1 MSQESHE
8 IYETAARVWNPNKVD
23 LFRSFGVEMVMGKRE
38 GSRFSDLDGHTYID
52 MHSNGGVF
60 NLGHRNAEVMQALI
74 DGAQKVDAGNH
85 YFPSKYKN
93 DLCEALLKVSPSNM
107 HYVYMLNGGGEA
119 NDAAI
124 KFARRATKRT
134 RVVALD
140 CAFHGSTGI
149 SMEAGYAGFADFFH
163 MSPDPEAYT
172 HVPYNDLSALEEVL
186 KKNDT
191 ACVILESIPATAGFP
206 LPIEG
211 YHKGVETLCHKYGAM
226 YIADEVQTGLMR
238 SGQMWCAVKY
248 GAEPDMI
255 VTGKGLSGGYY
266 PMSAVI
272 MSKEAGA
279 WLTKDGFAHVSSFNA
294 SELGCIV
301 SCKVM
306 EILSRPET
314 KKNVAKV
321 FANVNDSA
329 FVMVPV
335 DVLLSTE
342 LSSELANHTEIFQ
355 WLGKPFVPL
364 LELLRV
370 EDAVAASSTL
380 IVGFAD
386 MFTPSVIISGTNA
399 AAATKFIVAV
409 ISVTQVLFLDEVGGL
424 ILASKLPINI
434 LELFIIFLERTI
446 ISLLIV
452 CPIAHLLF

>member
-60 NLGHRNAEVMQALI
+60 NLGHRNPEVMQALI

-149 SMEAGYAGFADFFH
+149 SMEAGYTGFADFFH

-172 HVPYNDLSALEEVL
+172 HVPYNDLDALEEVL
-186 KKNDT
+186 RKNDT

-314 KKNVAKV
+314 KKNVDFLTDFFHKELQKEQAKYPEFLTGIRQCGV
-321 FANVNDSA
+321 IMGLKTSNKKGGMTLMAALIQNGVWA
-329 FVMVPV
+329 VMADFDRSVLQFKPNLLMDEATAREVIERLDRAIPMAEQLV
-335 DVLLSTE
+335 DHL
-342 LSSELANHTEIFQ
+342 
-355 WLGKPFVPL
+355 P
-364 LELLRV
+364 
-370 EDAVAASSTL
+370 
-380 IVGFAD
+380 D
-386 MFTPSVIISGTNA
+386 M
-399 AAATKFIVAV
+399 
-409 ISVTQVLFLDEVGGL
+409 
-424 ILASKLPINI
+424 
-434 LELFIIFLERTI
+434 
-446 ISLLIV
+446 
-452 CPIAHLLF
+452 